1 MLAEIETLNGLPAHP
16 LIVHLPVVMV
26 PLALV
31 GAILALA
38 VPRWRSWAVPVTAVF
53 ATLGFFGVQLAVMS
67 GEGLEELTGEEGEA
81 LIEKHSH
88 LAEQARP
95 IVFVFFLL
103 AVAAAVIVHL
113 ARRDEEAGNGATS
126 TMRKLVVPVLVL
138 SVLTGALSTVWIYRT
153 GHSGAESVWK
163 GEGEGG
169 EGGEKGE
176 REGDEEHEQPAYPSE
191 EQDDDGD

>member
-26 PLALV
+26 PLALA

-38 VPRWRSWAVPVTAVF
+38 LPRWRSWAVPVTAVF

-67 GEGLEELTGEEGEA
+67 GEGLEELSGEGGEA
-81 LIEKHSH
+81 LIEKHAE

-103 AVAAAVIVHL
+103 AVGAAIVVHL
-113 ARRDEEAGNGATS
+113 ARRDEEAGTGATS

-169 EGGEKGE
+169 EKGE
-176 REGDEEHEQPAYPSE
+176 REGDEEREQPQYPSE
-191 EQDDDGD
+191 EQDEDGD